1 MLVVQD
7 SEAVSIPLEDISVLV
22 IDNPRVKLSGQLLS
36 ACATWQIAVIT
47 VGFDHHPNG
56 VLMPYLPH
64 SRALQVMQRQ
74 IAIKRPLAKQLWQ
87 TIIQQKIAN
96 QAAALLTVS
105 QQQPARILRA
115 LLAEVKSGDSGNV
128 ESLASQYYF
137 PNMFGKGFNRREKN
151 QVNSALNYGYAVIRA
166 ALARY
171 LVAYGFITA
180 IGIHHHNQLNS
191 FNLADDLIEPYR
203 ALLDIYVCQQ
213 FIANEDIAMTSANK
227 ATLIGFLH
235 HDIVMVNYTGE
246 QTKRSVLAALE
257 ATVISFSQSIR
268 DRKSLLHL
276 PIINPDCYKYE
287 C

>member
-1 MLVVQD
+1 MSWRSVIITQPSYLKLSNSAMLVVQD

-128 ESLASQYYF
+128 ESLASQKYF
-137 PNMFGKGFNRREKN
+137 KKMFGKGVNRRVKN
-151 QVNSALNYGYAVIRA
+151 QVN
-166 ALARY
+166 
-171 LVAYGFITA
+171 
-180 IGIHHHNQLNS
+180 
-191 FNLADDLIEPYR
+191 
-203 ALLDIYVCQQ
+203 
-213 FIANEDIAMTSANK
+213 
-227 ATLIGFLH
+227 
-235 HDIVMVNYTGE
+235 
-246 QTKRSVLAALE
+246 
-257 ATVISFSQSIR
+257 
-268 DRKSLLHL
+268 
-276 PIINPDCYKYE
+276 
-287 C
+287 